1 MTPCFFSV
9 SLSLKKKDLFYN
21 CFNVH
26 VPCEARRSSE
36 AGVTG
41 SYKPHNI
48 GAGKSD
54 PLEEQQEKALHP

>member
-1 MTPCFFSV
+1 MLLFCFSIF
-9 SLSLKKKDLFYN
+9 KKNTYN

-48 GAGKSD
+48 GAGKSG
-54 PLEEQQEKALHP
+54 PLEEQQERALHP